1 MSFSRSGGSRAS
13 KRALR
18 PTLDSRLE
26 DRVVLSGLTPHE
38 YMALSQRLLNN
49 PSPRLARLV
58 GFPAFTKNAPGV
70 KESPLPANRP
80 VAVQTIRG
88 GQAVNVAAPDG
99 SHYRIQLSY
108 ISNTQ
113 QAAEAEGAAGAFAQ
127 GAGTGPL
134 AVIQPTEIP
143 QPQGTVRVYPMPGGA
158 VGIIVDGTTDNTELS
173 INPLPQPIRKGYAH
187 SFAYGQASRDHV
199 LKIGQITVNSGN
211 IGAIVGFHTAD
222 LAGPIVVN
230 GTRAVDRMAFR
241 SILPGASIT
250 TGGDLNT
257 LDVLQGI
264 HLNGTNIQIGRDLNL
279 FNVGGD
285 IVLENGA
292 SVLVGRDMGLV
303 GQPPKGTGTGSNVLS
318 LNAPL
323 IGTTFVGNVPP
334 PVSAY
339 IQGDLVIG
347 PGGQF
352 GIGRAVDKEIFIGGD
367 INGSSRFFIPENNTG
382 QPSPVE
388 VRGTVTP

>member
-1 MSFSRSGGSRAS
+1 MSVSRSSGSRAP

-18 PTLDSRLE
+18 PMLDGRLE
-26 DRVVLSGLTPHE
+26 DRIVLSGLTPHE

-49 PSPRLARLV
+49 PSARLARVV
-58 GFPAFTKNAPGV
+58 GFPAFTKDAPGV
-70 KESPLPANRP
+70 KEHPRLNRAT
-80 VAVQTIRG
+80 AVQTLRG
-88 GQAVNVAAPDG
+88 GQAAQVVAVDG

-113 QAAEAEGAAGAFAQ
+113 QTAAAEGAAGAYAQ
-127 GAGTGPL
+127 GSGTTALGI
-134 AVIQPTEIP
+134 AQPTEIP

-158 VGIIVDGTTDNTELS
+158 VGIIVDGSTDNTELS

-187 SFAYGQASRDHV
+187 SFAYGQASRERV
-199 LKIGQITVNSGN
+199 LKIGQITVNSGS

-222 LAGPIVVN
+222 LAGPVAVN
-230 GTRAVDRMAFR
+230 GARSIDRMAFR

-257 LDVLQGI
+257 LDVLQDV

-279 FNVGGD
+279 FNVGGN

-292 SVLVGRDMGLV
+292 SILVGRDMGLV
-303 GQPPKGTGTGSNVLS
+303 AQPPKGTGTGANVLS

-323 IGTTFVGNVPP
+323 IGTTFVGTTPP
-334 PVSAY
+334 AVSAY
-339 IQGDLVIG
+339 IQGDLIVG

-352 GIGRAVDKEIFIGGD
+352 GVGRGVDKLIFVGGD
-367 INGSSRFFIPENNTG
+367 INGSSRVFIPENNTG
-382 QPSPVE
+382 LPSPVE